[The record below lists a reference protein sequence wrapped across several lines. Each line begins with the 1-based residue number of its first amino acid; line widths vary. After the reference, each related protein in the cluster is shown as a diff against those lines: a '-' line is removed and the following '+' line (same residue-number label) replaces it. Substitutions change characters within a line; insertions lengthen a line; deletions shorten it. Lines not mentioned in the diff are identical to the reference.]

1 MQIRGRMLW
10 LRPPSLQFVCG
21 RQRLRPINFRR
32 AAVHAGLSIFI
43 LAAVEAFATQTHAEQ
58 SGNAPCNQRLRM
70 FVLLIDDLFARR
82 VLADESYYEV
92 MRSWLPDKGEERCRV
107 EEALSILATSKFF
120 VKPRPSSISAI
131 SSYESVLLRNED
143 LHVRFSLDKETG
155 VFGYRSVGGN
165 QVYP

>member
-1 MQIRGRMLW
+1 
-10 LRPPSLQFVCG
+10 LRLG
-21 RQRLRPINFRR
+21 LY
-32 AAVHAGLSIFI
+32 AALFISIF
-43 LAAVEAFATQTHAEQ
+43 AAADVSTSWVHAEQ
-58 SGNAPCNQRLRM
+58 SGNAPCAGRLKM
-70 FVLLIDDLFARR
+70 FVLLIDDLFSRR

-120 VKPRPSSISAI
+120 VKPRPSSSSAK
-131 SSYESVLLRNED
+131 SSYESVILRNED
-143 LHVRFSLDKETG
+143 LNVRFSLDKETG

>member
-1 MQIRGRMLW
+1 MLW
-10 LRPPSLQFVCG
+10 LGRSSLQFVCG
-21 RQRLRPINFRR
+21 RRRARPINIRR
-32 AAVHAGLSIFI
+32 AAVHVGLFVFI
-43 LAAVEAFATQTHAEQ
+43 LGTVAAFATRTHAEQ
-58 SGNAPCNQRLRM
+58 SGNAPCADRLRM
-70 FVLLIDDLFARR
+70 FVLLIDDLFTRR
-82 VLADESYYEV
+82 VLADELYYEV

-131 SSYESVLLRNED
+131 SSYELVLLRNED